1 MGQYY
6 IGNVES
12 HEYYEDEIIIEDTAE
27 PFNCFSVNFI
37 ENTLGTD
44 AEGMSAVTQ
53 ETSETNQPTEEIMIE
68 EDRKRSKDIMGE
80 LK

>member
-27 PFNCFSVNFI
+27 PFNYFSVSFVGD
-37 ENTLGTD
+37 TLGTD
-44 AEGMSAVTQ
+44 AKGMPAWTQ
-53 ETSETNQPTEEIMIE
+53 EKRETNQPTEEIMIE
-68 EDRKRSKDIMGE
+68 EDKKRSKDIMGE